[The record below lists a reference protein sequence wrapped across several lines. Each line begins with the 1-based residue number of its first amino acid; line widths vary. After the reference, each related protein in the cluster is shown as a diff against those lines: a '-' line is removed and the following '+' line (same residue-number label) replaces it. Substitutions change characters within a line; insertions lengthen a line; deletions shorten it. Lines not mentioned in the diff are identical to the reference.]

1 MHRRLVICAAAV
13 TLFVVW
19 AIARKSPATAAAAG
33 EPQSA
38 PNAPAANLL
47 APGGANGKTVV
58 VAEGVAARAL
68 AADAQGALYLTTAAA
83 PNRVFVLSAAH
94 ATAATPNSLS
104 ALAPVVG
111 DGQAGSLGDGG
122 AAVSAQLDLMADAPA
137 ARSGIAVGL
146 DGTIFIADTRN
157 STVRGVAGASSTEPG
172 IIRSVAGRWAARQ
185 NVALAGPAGLALDRA
200 GNLYIADL
208 AAGAIDVLHAGTG
221 QLETLAHVAA
231 PASIAVTADGRKLF
245 VASAQTGAVIM
256 IDAATRALQTLP
268 GFSPAP
274 DASPCAIL
282 QAATGPST
290 AGGRSFSSDISH
302 GFSSGIATP
311 GARLLT
317 FSVNGAAAAAA
328 GAASQPAC
336 PAGLA
341 VDGRGNL
348 FVADARAGRI
358 LRVDARTLDSSI
370 AAANLSAPGAL
381 AFDAAGNLYVADQ
394 GTSRIVEILHAGAAA
409 GSLTL
414 TAPPAFPAPC
424 PQVTAPYTFCNQPQ
438 GGNTATAA
446 FILTNSSAS
455 AATAVTMAFNPS
467 STPGNFTIE
476 SKTCTATLPANSSC
490 AINIAFTPQATGAL
504 AATLNVTD
512 SNPGDLA
519 SVNLAGTGDDYSL
532 ALINGQPLEMTV
544 AAGGSITFYAQVN
557 PDSVFGLNGEKV
569 MFACPSNIPANTSCV
584 ITPCPASITAG
595 TPSKFQITF
604 VTSSATKVAP
614 MPPPGCSGYGPIMA
628 AASPGAPGPGLRAP
642 GDPGSGAPR
651 FPAAY
656 VSALAIL
663 ALCALAFGGLHA
675 RGGRAWKRVPL
686 ALACASFA
694 AVAIF
699 AGCGGHGIVPIT
711 SATPP
716 TTVTMQLQ
724 GTALDSHGNPLNT
737 SRSLHIILNVTAK

>member
-1 MHRRLVICAAAV
+1 MFAAW
-13 TLFVVW
+13 T
-19 AIARKSPATAAAAG
+19 IARKSPATAAAAG

-38 PNAPAANLL
+38 QNAPAANLL
-47 APGGANGKTVV
+47 APGGASGKTVV
-58 VAEGVAARAL
+58 VAEGVATRAL
-68 AADAQGALYLTTAAA
+68 AVDARGALYLTTAAA
-83 PNRVFVLSAAH
+83 PNRIFLLSAAH
-94 ATAATPNSLS
+94 ATSAAPAS
-104 ALAPVVG
+104 ALAPVAG
-111 DGQAGSLGDGG
+111 SGQAGSLGDGG
-122 AAVSAQLDLMADAPA
+122 AAVSGQLDLMADAPA

-157 STVRGVAGASSTEPG
+157 STVRRVAGASSTEPG

-245 VASAQTGAVIM
+245 VASAQTGAVIV

-268 GFSPAP
+268 GFSPSP
-274 DASPCAIL
+274 DASPCATL
-282 QAATGPST
+282 Q
-290 AGGRSFSSDISH
+290 
-302 GFSSGIATP
+302 
-311 GARLLT
+311 
-317 FSVNGAAAAAA
+317 AAA
-328 GAASQPAC
+328 GAVSQPAC

-358 LRVDARTLDSSI
+358 LRVDARTLGTSII
-370 AAANLSAPGAL
+370 AASLSAPGAL
-381 AFDAAGNLYVADQ
+381 ALDAAGNLYLADQ
-394 GTSRIVEILHAGAAA
+394 GTGRILEILHAGIAAT
-409 GSLTL
+409 SISL

-424 PQVTAPYTFCNQPQ
+424 PQVTAPYTFCNEPQ

-446 FILTNSSAS
+446 FTLTNSSATD
-455 AATAVTMAFNPS
+455 ATAVTMAFNPS
-467 STPGNFTIE
+467 TTPGNFTIA
-476 SKTCTATLPANSSC
+476 SKTCTTTLPANSSC
-490 AINIAFTPQATGAL
+490 TINIAFTPQATGVL

-512 SNPGDLA
+512 SNPADLA

-532 ALINGQPLEMTV
+532 ALINSQPLEVTV
-544 AAGGSITFYAQVN
+544 AAGGSVTFSAQVN
-557 PDSVFGLNGEKV
+557 PDSVFGLDGEKV
-569 MFACPSNIPANTSCV
+569 TFVCPSNIPANTSCA

-595 TPSKFQITF
+595 TPSNFQITF

-614 MPPPGCSGYGPIMA
+614 IPAPGCSGYGPILA
-628 AASPGAPGPGLRAP
+628 TASPGPPGPGLRARGGP
-642 GDPGSGAPR
+642 GTGVPR

-656 VSALAIL
+656 VSALALL
-663 ALCALAFGGLHA
+663 AIATMLALAFGGLNA

-686 ALACASFA
+686 ALACAGFA
-694 AVAIF
+694 VVAIF
-699 AGCGGHGIVPIT
+699 AGCGGHGAAKVT

-716 TTVTMQLQ
+716 STTTMQLQ
-724 GTALDSHGNPLNT
+724 GTALDSHGNPLNA

>member
-13 TLFVVW
+13 ALFVVW
-19 AIARKSPATAAAAG
+19 AIARKSLATAAAAG

-38 PNAPAANLL
+38 PNAPAANRLP
-47 APGGANGKTVV
+47 PGGARGKTVV

-94 ATAATPNSLS
+94 VTAATPASLS

-146 DGTIFIADTRN
+146 DGSIFIADTRN

-208 AAGAIDVLHAGTG
+208 AAGAIDVLHSSTG

-231 PASIAVTADGRKLF
+231 PANIAVTADGRKLF
-245 VASAQTGAVIM
+245 VASAQTGAVIL

-274 DASPCAIL
+274 GASPCATL
-282 QAATGPST
+282 QAVTGAST
-290 AGGRSFSSDISH
+290 VGGRSFSSDSSH
-302 GFSSGIATP
+302 GFSSGAATP

-317 FSVNGAAAAAA
+317 FSVNGAAAAA

-358 LRVDARTLDSSI
+358 LRVDAITLNTSI

-394 GTSRIVEILHAGAAA
+394 GTSRIVEIIHAGALA

-455 AATAVTMAFNPS
+455 DATAVTMTFNPS

-532 ALINGQPLEMTV
+532 ALINGQPLEMSV

-557 PDSVFGLNGEKV
+557 PDNVFGLDGETV
-569 MFACPSNIPANTSCV
+569 TFVCPSNIPANTSCV

-595 TPSKFQITF
+595 TPGKFQITF
-604 VTSSATKVAP
+604 VTSSATQVAP
-614 MPPPGCSGYGPIMA
+614 MPAPGCSGYGPIVA

-656 VSALAIL
+656 LSALAIL
-663 ALCALAFGGLHA
+663 ALCALAFGGLYA
-675 RGGRAWKRVPL
+675 RGGRSWKPVRL
-686 ALACASFA
+686 ALACAGFA
-694 AVAIF
+694 AVAII
-699 AGCGGHGIVPIT
+699 AGCGGHGAAAVT

-716 TTVTMQLQ
+716 TLVTMQLQ
-724 GTALDSHGNPLNT
+724 GSALDSHGNPLNT

>member
-1 MHRRLVICAAAV
+1 MFAA
-13 TLFVVW
+13 W
-19 AIARKSPATAAAAG
+19 AIARKGPVTAAAAG

-38 PNAPAANLL
+38 PAANLL
-47 APGGANGKTVV
+47 APAGARGKTVV

-68 AADAQGALYLTTAAA
+68 AVDLRGALYLTTAAA
-83 PNRVFVLSAAH
+83 PNRIFVLSASR
-94 ATAATPNSLS
+94 ATSATPAS
-104 ALAPVVG
+104 ALEPVAG
-111 DGQAGSLGDGG
+111 SGQAGSLGDGG
-122 AAVSAQLDLMADAPA
+122 AALAAQLDLMTDAPA

-146 DGTIFIADTRN
+146 DGTIFLADTRN
-157 STVRGVAGASSTEPG
+157 STVRRVAGASSAEPG

-185 NVALAGPAGLALDRA
+185 NITLAGPAGLALDRA

-208 AAGAIDVLHAGTG
+208 AAGAVDVLHAGTG
-221 QLETLAHVAA
+221 QIETLAHVAS
-231 PASIAVTADGRKLF
+231 PASIAVTADGRKVF
-245 VASAQTGAVIM
+245 VASAQTGAVVV

-274 DASPCAIL
+274 DASPCATL
-282 QAATGPST
+282 QAAAGPST
-290 AGGRSFSSDISH
+290 VGGRSSSSDISH
-302 GFSSGIATP
+302 GFSSGVSTP
-311 GARLLT
+311 EARLLT
-317 FSVNGAAAAAA
+317 FSVNGAAAAA
-328 GAASQPAC
+328 GAANQPAC

-358 LRVDARTLDSSI
+358 LRVDARTLGTSI

-394 GTSRIVEILHAGAAA
+394 GTSRILEILRAGIAAT
-409 GSLTL
+409 SISL

-424 PQVTAPYTFCNQPQ
+424 PQVTAPYTFCNEPQ

-446 FILTNSSAS
+446 FTLTNSSAT

-467 STPGNFTIE
+467 TTPGNFTIQ
-476 SKTCTATLPANSSC
+476 SNGCTATLPANSSC
-490 AINIAFTPQATGAL
+490 VINIAFTPQATGAL

-512 SNPGDLA
+512 SNPADLA
-519 SVNLAGTGDDYSL
+519 SVDLAGTGDDYNL

-544 AAGGSITFYAQVN
+544 AAGGSVTFSAQVN
-557 PDSVFGLNGEKV
+557 PDSVFGLEGEK
-569 MFACPSNIPANTSCV
+569 MTFTCPTNIPANTSCA
-584 ITPCPASITAG
+584 ITPCPATVAAG

-614 MPPPGCSGYGPIMA
+614 MPATGCSGYGPILA
-628 AASPGAPGPGLRAP
+628 TASPGAPGPGLRAP
-642 GDPGSGAPR
+642 GDPGAEAPR

-656 VSALAIL
+656 VSALAFFALAIL
-663 ALCALAFGGLHA
+663 ATCALAW
-675 RGGRAWKRVPL
+675 RTRKRVPL
-686 ALACASFA
+686 ALACAGFA
-694 AVAIF
+694 AVALF
-699 AGCGGHGIVPIT
+699 VGCGGHGATKVT

-716 TTVTMQLQ
+716 STTTMQLQ
-724 GTALDSHGNPLNT
+724 GTALDANGNPLNA